1 MSFDQN
7 EDAIVGSLKQSLVCW
22 FWSCY
27 CSITISDFS
36 EIKSMTFSC
45 IQIDAAVL
53 SCYIVVINLSGQP
66 YIAIIG

>member
-27 CSITISDFS
+27 CSIMISDFS
-36 EIKSMTFSC
+36 EIKSMTSSC
-45 IQIDAAVL
+45 ILIDAAGVSFL
-53 SCYIVVINLSGQP
+53 YRS
-66 YIAIIG
+66 